1 METNF
6 NIGSLKIVSNPL
18 MEYFKKIQNN
28 LSDNIQ
34 LVNDKKV
41 PVNFESIEILK
52 KVSGTLKMIGLVG
65 VNKVLSTVSE
75 SLELVKSAKYDTA
88 KSLAVLQSS
97 SQIVSSVVFYLE
109 NLLKGEQDQPTK
121 FFDEYSTLCK
131 LIGKD
136 AQIKDLFSPKL
147 EFRPETGAELQSDLK
162 VGAFINSGNK
172 EKLVDLLKANH
183 EVAQN
188 SVVALFE
195 MLNKQEY
202 NTSEEKSKYQN
213 VIKNLYSILDVN
225 QKLNL
230 SKNIYLVTGLQKLFL
245 SIISPVFNDNFN
257 ELINSDLNSIKLN
270 LGKIERSTKFV
281 LDSILKMDESD
292 KTGTL
297 KLEEDVVR
305 EVLFFVITVINQPQN
320 NALKNMPVY
329 TELVSL
335 FNLDFY
341 ANQLKET
348 RVEVSLAQKNPEVA
362 AQIDKLFVEIKEELS
377 LLTSKQAE
385 KEEFALQHSIKF
397 INVITKFSDLM
408 GPVSSGKLKDLIN
421 LVCTAITSV
430 KNKEIKLSESLQ
442 KEISLSLV
450 LIEYGINNFVK
461 SLISPSQKEGFEVQ
475 ASLQISRLTLSIENK
490 EEELS
495 NAAMPVL
502 DAGSQKSDERKAF
515 LIIFDKLHKD
525 LKKSEEILNDLFRD
539 NSSTE
544 DLDQVF
550 KTLNSAKGI
559 FSIINKN
566 ELSKIL
572 TNIISI
578 WKQVGAEGFGS
589 VDSKELANSVS
600 LLSGILLFIESS
612 KNDNEN
618 EANEMYDRIISRTRV
633 AQPVEQ
639 EHKPLN
645 LPSDVLQE
653 YEFDSTPEETV
664 EELSVP
670 ELELPVIETPVHIA
684 EPVFEVEEN
693 IEALNELPEVLPL
706 VEPQEELALEEF
718 SFEPEEIHAPVVQDA
733 EPASLYIDNSD
744 DPDLTEVYLMEA
756 EEVLENITK
765 SCEALN
771 DNLQD
776 MSEVTNIRRYFH
788 TLKGSGRMV
797 GLKYLGE
804 AGWMVEQTL
813 NKILNSDLEL
823 TYPMLSDLVL
833 TKNQFDSWVEEL
845 KATNFVAVDLV
856 KYKQIWL
863 KHNSHLTTQI
873 EIPDAPVAHE
883 EVTLDESVAVEPAF
897 EVQEEVPVEE
907 PVESIE
913 MTFEDVSSVEESKPV
928 ESLNDNS
935 ISFDD
940 FVLDTKTE
948 PVQVVDLEETHQPV
962 SEEVTHEEVS
972 EELNTFEVDLGETE
986 EPVQEPEF
994 VEEKKDTVTINGLE
1008 VSSSLYHLFKEESET
1023 HLQELR
1029 ASTHNHEDLNNGF
1042 EVSKDFMRHA
1052 HTLASI
1058 AKSVNMDVFSS
1069 MVAKIEF
1076 IANICIDKKIKLN
1089 ESDFFILKNAVD
1101 NLDVFANVMDGSLES
1116 NQHYEDVD
1124 NKLDGLLNSLT
1135 NLPEETVEVEAVAE
1149 PVHEEVVELH
1159 EQAVEEPQPVLQA
1172 PVAAPAPAPVNIN
1185 ELVEAISLNI
1195 AHMFKSNLEN
1205 LKDSLESVKNEVSSI
1220 KDSVREDVS
1229 LANQSKQEIDVNGLI
1244 DSINQHVVS
1253 AVGEQ
1258 YEKLNNAL
1266 KQKDAEEKEKS
1277 NALTQRMANLA
1288 NELEVL
1294 NKNQQNVEKMQKE
1307 NYEALKKDLRY
1318 LNYTIKKKHSVSYR
1332 EVGQESNGEIKE
1344 VQSLSSDQVEVI
1356 ALQNDVGYEENSYVE
1371 PLNEISEEVVTT
1383 DNVETTSED
1392 PSSEVLGTEEVFDAQ
1407 DAEINQEE
1415 FNFAKEDLTLN
1426 QEEVADVEQEQF
1438 DEISDEEFAGVEDLP
1453 SDIAEAEK
1461 LKNINETL
1469 TQVKSSNTILDFLN
1483 NNEFVKT
1490 IFEEKVSTVEDEID
1504 DEIFEISKMETDEI
1518 LETISSIMD
1527 SINDDVLDL
1536 AQNEELK
1543 RHLHTLKGSVRM
1555 AGANKVGAIAHRLES
1570 LLDYSESRHI
1580 SLYKMKDLLA
1590 DELNKVVYL
1599 LSDTSVVLTKDKANW
1614 IDGSYEAQEEIKPQ
1628 VNTFVDTISDVAEVK
1643 VVAPT
1648 VKREEKQFIRIGANL
1663 IDGLINEAGE
1673 VRLTRTTLEG
1683 MLAGNRKS
1691 LTELKNSAEKLVKN
1705 LKEIEVQ
1712 AETQIS
1718 ARKEKQQDSKDFDPL
1733 EFDRFTRLQ
1742 EVTRFMNEAV
1752 TDVQDTISSMETF
1765 LKTQDGAVVQQA
1777 ILTNNL
1783 LDTLMKVRLL
1793 PVDNISDRLYKI
1805 TRNTAKELNK
1815 KVTLDLFGEKT
1826 EMDRLVLDKIVS
1838 PLEHLLRN
1846 CIAHGIEEPAERIS
1860 KGKSVLGKVVMRT
1873 SVDGNFI
1880 VMNIKDDGAGIN
1892 VDKVRSLGLKKGLL
1906 KYDTE
1911 YSEQQIIELIFNSG
1925 FSTSDSITQVSG
1937 RGVGMDVVKK
1947 EISELGGSIDI
1958 KTEKDKGT
1966 EFNIV
1971 LPVAVATNQAMLT
1984 KIAGKLV
1991 AIPALIVDEVS
2002 SLKKDKMQSAYMSGH
2017 VEIKGNKYPLYYL
2030 GHMLG
2035 LTPVSQLPELKVYNT
2050 LIAVTYLGET
2060 VVVHVDELQTT
2071 SEILIKTMGVHFGKI
2086 SGVLGATLL
2095 GDGRQG
2101 LVVNPVMLKNHYEQN
2116 IKTLNIFNEGTTVTS
2131 EKMTG
2136 VITVM
2141 VVDDSVTVRRATTK
2155 VLERYGYNIVLAKDG
2170 EDGLEQLQVVIPDI
2184 ILSDIEMPRM
2194 DGFEFAKNVKNTE
2207 KYAHIPIVMITS
2219 RTADKHKNYAYS
2231 LGVDGFLGKPYQE
2244 EELIETIKRL
2254 VGTLH

>member
-18 MEYFKKIQNN
+18 MEYFKKIHKNI
-28 LSDNIQ
+28 SDNIQ
-34 LVNDKKV
+34 LVQEQKV
-41 PVNFESIEILK
+41 PVNFESIEVLK

-65 VNKVLSTVSE
+65 VNKVLYTVSE
-75 SLELVKSAKYDTA
+75 SLESVKAAKYNTT
-88 KSLAVLQSS
+88 KSLSVLQASL
-97 SQIVSSVVFYLE
+97 QIVSSVIFYLE

-121 FFDEYSTLCK
+121 FFDEYSILCH
-131 LIGKD
+131 LIGKESS
-136 AQIKDLFSPKL
+136 IKELFSPKL
-147 EFRPETGAELQSDLK
+147 EFTPETSAELQADLR
-162 VGAFINSGNK
+162 VGAFINAGNK
-172 EKLVDLLKANH
+172 EKLVNLLKANH
-183 EVAQN
+183 DIAQN
-188 SVVALFE
+188 CVLTLFE
-195 MLNKQEY
+195 MLNKQKY
-202 NTSEEKSKYQN
+202 STIEEKASYHS
-213 VIKNLYSILDVN
+213 VIKNLYSVLEVN

-230 SKNIYLVTGLQKLFL
+230 SKNIYLTIGLQKLFL
-245 SIISPVFNDNFN
+245 SIISPVFNDNFDI
-257 ELINSDLNSIKLN
+257 LVTTDLNSIKVN
-270 LGKIERSTKFV
+270 LGKIERSTKYI
-281 LDSILKMDESD
+281 LDSVIKMDESD
-292 KTGTL
+292 KTGLL

-305 EVLFFVITVINQPQN
+305 EVLYFVITVLNQEKN
-320 NALKNMPVY
+320 SFLKNMPVY
-329 TELVSL
+329 SELVSL
-335 FNLDFY
+335 LDIDIY

-348 RVEVSLAQKNPEVA
+348 RVEVSLAQKSPEVA
-362 AQIDKLFVEIKEELS
+362 MQIDKLFVEIKEELS

-385 KEEFALQHSIKF
+385 KEDFALQHSIKF

-408 GPVSSGKLKDLIN
+408 TPVSSGKLKDLIN

-450 LIEYGINNFVK
+450 LIEYGINNYVK
-461 SLISPSQKEGFEVQ
+461 SLISPSQKEGFEYQ
-475 ASLQISRLTLSIENK
+475 SSLQVSRLKMSIENK
-490 EEELS
+490 EEDLA
-495 NAAMPVL
+495 NTPMPVL

-539 NSSTE
+539 NSNTE

-572 TNIISI
+572 TNVISI
-578 WKQVGAEGFGS
+578 WKKVGAEGFDS
-589 VDSKELANSVS
+589 VDSKELSNSVS
-600 LLSGILLFIESS
+600 LLSGILLFIEAS

-618 EANEMYDRIISRTRV
+618 EANEMYDRIIRRNHAV
-633 AQPVEQ
+633 VPAQQ
-639 EHKPLN
+639 EHKSLN
-645 LPSDVLQE
+645 LPSDVSQ
-653 YEFDSTPEETV
+653 EFDSTEQKLEK
-664 EELSVP
+664 LIVP
-670 ELELPVIETPVHIA
+670 ELVAPIIEENSVTIFV
-684 EPVFEVEEN
+684 EEVE
-693 IEALNELPEVLPL
+693 LTQLPELAK
-706 VEPQEELALEEF
+706 PQEELALDEFTFESEVHEPVALEE
-718 SFEPEEIHAPVVQDA
+718 SKNTKSP
-733 EPASLYIDNSD
+733 SLYIDTSD
-744 DPDLTEVYLMEA
+744 DPELTEVYLMEA
-756 EEVLENITK
+756 DEVLENITK
-765 SCEALN
+765 SCEILN
-771 DNLQD
+771 SNLQD

-797 GLKYLGE
+797 GLRYLGE

-833 TKNQFDSWVEEL
+833 TKNQFDSWVKEL
-845 KATNFVAVDLV
+845 KTNNSVAVDLV

-863 KHNSHLTTQI
+863 KHNNHLNTQI
-873 EIPDAPVAHE
+873 EIPDAPVAQEAVTQEVEAIETTFDHVLEEDKTGSHE
-883 EVTLDESVAVEPAF
+883 G
-897 EVQEEVPVEE
+897 
-907 PVESIE
+907 
-913 MTFEDVSSVEESKPV
+913 
-928 ESLNDNS
+928 NS
-935 ISFDD
+935 IDFDD
-940 FVLDTKTE
+940 FVLDT
-948 PVQVVDLEETHQPV
+948 PSGSVQVVDLEEV
-962 SEEVTHEEVS
+962 K
-972 EELNTFEVDLGETE
+972 
-986 EPVQEPEF
+986 EPVFEAQDEANELDLTQTVENFAPEEFSFEDQE
-994 VEEKKDTVTINGLE
+994 VLGEKKDTVAINGAE
-1008 VSSSLYHLFKEESET
+1008 ISSSLYQLFKEERDT

-1029 ASTHNHEDLNNGF
+1029 MSTHNHEDFKGGF
-1042 EVSKDFMRHA
+1042 EITQDFMRHA

-1058 AKSVNMDVFSS
+1058 AKSVNMDVFSA

-1076 IANICIDKKIKLN
+1076 IANVCIDKKIKLN
-1089 ESDFFILKNAVD
+1089 ENDFFILKDSVD
-1101 NLDVFANVMDGSLES
+1101 SLDVFANVTDSSLES
-1116 NQHYEDVD
+1116 NEHNKDINY
-1124 NKLDGLLNSLT
+1124 KLDGLLNSLT
-1135 NLPEETVEVEAVAE
+1135 NIPEEVLEIEVVAE
-1149 PVHEEVVELH
+1149 SVYEEVVEVQK
-1159 EQAVEEPQPVLQA
+1159 EVNETYSVSQD
-1172 PVAAPAPAPVNIN
+1172 PVAASPVNIN

-1220 KDSVREDVS
+1220 KDAVREDVS
-1229 LANQSKQEIDVNGLI
+1229 LVSKAKQEIDVNALI
-1244 DSINQHVVS
+1244 DSINQRVVS

-1258 YEKLNNAL
+1258 YEKLNTVL
-1266 KQKDAEEKEKS
+1266 RQKDAQEQEKS
-1277 NALTQRMANLA
+1277 NSLNQRMAGLA
-1288 NELEVL
+1288 NELEVI
-1294 NKNQQNVEKMQKE
+1294 NRNQQNVEKMQKE

-1318 LNYTIKKKHSVSYR
+1318 LNYSIKKKHNLSYR
-1332 EVGQESNGEIKE
+1332 EVDQKNNGEIKE
-1344 VQSLSSDQVEVI
+1344 VQALNLNQVEV
-1356 ALQNDVGYEENSYVE
+1356 ATLQNNLNNEDNSYVTQPFE
-1371 PLNEISEEVVTT
+1371 ELIVTNAVEDNPKEVMAEISE
-1383 DNVETTSED
+1383 
-1392 PSSEVLGTEEVFDAQ
+1392 P
-1407 DAEINQEE
+1407 AEFLDGESLESTQEE
-1415 FNFAKEDLTLN
+1415 LN
-1426 QEEVADVEQEQF
+1426 LVQKDIQSNE
-1438 DEISDEEFAGVEDLP
+1438 DEITEGTHEEFDEEFDGIYSLP
-1453 SDIAEAEK
+1453 SDIAEAEN
-1461 LKNINETL
+1461 LKSINETL
-1469 TQVKSSNTILDFLN
+1469 TQVKTNGSSNTIQDFLN

-1490 IFEEKVSTVEDEID
+1490 VFEEKVSTLEDEID

-1518 LETISSIMD
+1518 LETIRSIME

-1536 AQNEELK
+1536 VQNEELK

-1555 AGANKVGAIAHRLES
+1555 AGANKAGAIAHRLES
-1570 LLDYSESRHI
+1570 LLDYSESRNI
-1580 SLYKMKDLLA
+1580 SLFKMKELLE
-1590 DELNKVVYL
+1590 DELKKMVYL
-1599 LSDTSVVLTKDKANW
+1599 LANVSVTLTKDNANW
-1614 IDGSYEAQEEIKPQ
+1614 IDGKHEFQEDTKAK
-1628 VNTFVDTISDVAEVK
+1628 VSTFVNDVIDVAEVK
-1643 VVAPT
+1643 VIAPT
-1648 VKREEKQFIRIGANL
+1648 IKKEEKQFIRIGANL

-1683 MLAGNRKS
+1683 MLSGNRKS
-1691 LTELKNSAEKLVKN
+1691 LVELKSSAEKLVKN

-1718 ARKEKQQDSKDFDPL
+1718 ARKEDQKDEKDFDPL

-1752 TDVQDTISSMETF
+1752 TDIQDTVGSMEIF
-1765 LKTQDGAVVQQA
+1765 MKTQDGAVVQQA

-1793 PVDNISDRLYKI
+1793 PLDNISDRLYKI

-1815 KVTLDLFGEKT
+1815 KVTLELLGEKT
-1826 EMDRLVLDKIVS
+1826 EMDRLVLDKIIS

-1846 CIAHGIEEPAERIS
+1846 CIAHGIEEPAERMR
-1860 KGKSVLGKVVMRT
+1860 KGKPALGKVVIKT

-1880 VMNIKDDGAGIN
+1880 VMNVKDDGSGIN
-1892 VDKVRSLGLKKGLL
+1892 INKVRSLGFKKGLL
-1906 KYDTE
+1906 KYGTD
-1911 YSEQQIIELIFNSG
+1911 YSEQQIVELIFNSG

-1937 RGVGMDVVKK
+1937 RGVGMDVVKR

-1958 KTEKDKGT
+1958 KTEKDNGT

-2002 SLKKDKMQSAYMSGH
+2002 SLKKDKMQSAYMAGN

-2035 LTPVSQLPELKVYNT
+2035 LTPVSKLPELKVYNT

-2071 SEILIKTMGVHFGKI
+2071 SEILIKTMGVHFSKI

-2101 LVVNPVMLKNHYEQN
+2101 LVVNPVMLKNHFEQN
-2116 IKTLNIFNEGTTVTS
+2116 IKTLNIFNEGITTTS

-2194 DGFEFAKNVKNTE
+2194 DGFEFAKNVKNNE
-2207 KYAHIPIVMITS
+2207 KYSHIPIVMITS

-2244 EELIETIKRL
+2244 EELIETIKKL
-2254 VGTLH
+2254 VSKLN